1 MRVFADLQLHSPYSR
16 ATSKNMNLKELA
28 HFASM
33 KGLNLVGTG
42 DCTHPDWRK
51 EIRTD
56 LQDVLG
62 SALYPLRDC
71 TGHVQ
76 YMITGEVNTTF
87 PLCDKSGWIHQ
98 CLLVASID

>member
-56 LQDVLG
+56 LQDVPG
-62 SALYPLRDC
+62 SGLYRLRDG
-71 TGHVQ
+71 TVHVQ
-76 YMITGEVNTTF
+76 YMITGRSTPRSNWAKNHDGYIIAF
-87 PLCDKSGWIHQ
+87 SFLR
-98 CLLVASID
+98 